1 MTVRRDSPGRIER
14 LGRGLKSC
22 PEQDSDDLNGGK
34 EVGGVFFEAGGD
46 AASMFEL
53 IEEALDEIALAVEDL
68 AVASRHSAAAGCR
81 NASANAALAQDVSE
95 PVGVVGLV
103 GDQAAMDG
111 YHVEQ
116 AAGGAEIV
124 CLAGG
129 QGQADRQAASIDHR
143 MDFGRQTA
151 ARPADRFVA
160 VFLGAAA
167 C

>member
-1 MTVRRDSPGRIER
+1 MLV
-14 LGRGLKSC
+14 
-22 PEQDSDDLNGGK
+22 
-34 EVGGVFFEAGGD
+34 EACGNATG
-46 AASMFEL
+46 MFKL
-53 IEEALDEIALAVEDL
+53 VEEALDEIALSVEDL
-68 AVASRHSAAAGCR
+68 AVASRHSAASGGWDAGTD
-81 NASANAALAQDVSE
+81 AALVQELAE

-103 GDQAAMDG
+103 GDQAAVGG

-116 AAGGAEIV
+116 GAGGAEIV
-124 CLAGG
+124 RLTGG

-143 MDFGRQTA
+143 MDFGRQAA